1 MGAIRRGRRTA
12 ILLFR
17 DIQSSEERRKSLPRG
32 FSRRIS
38 RAVERCAASI
48 ARTELFTSDLTPD
61 GTRVTSGSTGP
72 LFSAASRSLPDQI
85 AFTIRCARQA
95 GFDRVV
101 LLAGDVPQI
110 TRRII
115 EDARDLVETNQ
126 SAAVLG
132 RSPDGGF
139 YLAAFPSATAVRW
152 ENLPTFTSEA
162 GDWLRRELELVGQT
176 CRETEPLSDIDSL
189 ADALDLFIRH
199 ATGPLRALAA
209 ELRAALAP
217 VVFLTGQQ
225 QIPLQS
231 FLSSVVLR
239 GPPSR

>member
-1 MGAIRRGRRTA
+1 MAP
-12 ILLFR
+12 
-17 DIQSSEERRKSLPRG
+17 S
-32 FSRRIS
+32 
-38 RAVERCAASI
+38 
-48 ARTELFTSDLTPD
+48 
-61 GTRVTSGSTGP
+61 
-72 LFSAASRSLPDQI
+72 FSAASRSLPDQI
-85 AFTIRCARQA
+85 AFTIRCAREA

-115 EDARDLVETNQ
+115 EDARDLIETNE

-139 YLAAFPSATAVRW
+139 YLAAFPPETAVRW

-162 GDWLRRELELVGQT
+162 GDWLRRELELGGHT

-189 ADALDLFIRH
+189 ADALDLLIRH
-199 ATGPLRALAA
+199 TAGALRALAG
-209 ELRAALAP
+209 ELRSALAP

-225 QIPLQS
+225 HTPLQS
-231 FLSSVVLR
+231 FRSSEVLR

>member
-1 MGAIRRGRRTA
+1 MA
-12 ILLFR
+12 
-17 DIQSSEERRKSLPRG
+17 PW
-32 FSRRIS
+32 
-38 RAVERCAASI
+38 
-48 ARTELFTSDLTPD
+48 
-61 GTRVTSGSTGP
+61 
-72 LFSAASRSLPDQI
+72 FSAASRSLPDQI
-85 AFTIRCARQA
+85 EFTIRCAREA
-95 GFDRVV
+95 GFDQVV

-115 EDARDLVETNQ
+115 EDARDLIETIE

-152 ENLPTFTSEA
+152 ENLPAFTSEA
-162 GDWLRRELELVGQT
+162 ADWLRRELELAGHT

-189 ADALDLFIRH
+189 ADALDLFRRH
-199 ATGPLRALAA
+199 AAGALRALAG

-217 VVFLTGQQ
+217 VIFLTGQQ
-225 QIPLQS
+225 HIPIQS